1 MKKILFG
8 LSELVFLLALP
19 VFGVLGGGAI
29 YLIKLGKVPVGDEWS
44 TYPAIALAVFIAVV
58 GAICGYGAISA
69 TAYSWPIRTC
79 LGGVWLAQ
87 VATNCIVVPIYL
99 SASRMSSQ
107 TGRDVSFQEAVDTL
121 IAAGLSGWVEWGAA
135 LAVVFTGELGLC
147 GLLLVMAEMSKEKAD
162 EERKEEVRAV
172 GEDRVIILDALDSSV
187 YGMMTRKELEMATGL
202 SYNTVDKCVRAMIDE
217 NVLESDGK
225 TRNAKFFKREAH

>member
-1 MKKILFG
+1 MKKTLFV
-8 LSELVFLLALP
+8 LSELVFFTNLP
-19 VFGVLGGGAI
+19 IYAVLGGGAI
-29 YLIKLGKVPVGDEWS
+29 YLLKLGKTPTGVEWS
-44 TYPAIALAVFIAVV
+44 TYPAVALAMSIAVV

-69 TAYSWPIRTC
+69 TAYSWPIRAYM
-79 LGGVWLAQ
+79 GGVWLAQ
-87 VATNCIVVPIYL
+87 VATNCIIVPIYL
-99 SASRMSSQ
+99 SASRMSAQ
-107 TGRDVSFQEAVDTL
+107 TGKDVSFQEAVDTL
-121 IAAGLSGWVEWGAA
+121 LTAGLSGWVEWGAA

-172 GEDRVIILDALDSSV
+172 GEDRVTILDALDSSA

-202 SYNTVDKCVRAMIDE
+202 SYFTVDKCVRAMVDE